1 MSDNL
6 YPLEKLDHLDRLDHL
21 DKSDQLKPV
30 SLVSIAPMMEWTDRH
45 CRYFLRLLSKEM
57 RLYTE
62 MVVTGAILH
71 GKAERHLAFN
81 AAEHPVA
88 LQLGGSEPV
97 DLAAAAQVGER
108 YGYDE
113 INLNVGCPSDRVQG
127 GNFGA
132 CLMAEPDL
140 VARCVEAMVKAVN
153 VPVTVKTRIGIDDK
167 DSYEELVHFIST
179 VANAGCDHFIMHARK
194 AWLHGLSPKENRE
207 KPPLRYDVV
216 GQLKKDFPALRFS
229 LNGGILTLDQAEK
242 HLQEFDGVMIGR
254 AAYENPYM
262 LVEVDEKFYPSEIT
276 KSRSTPTRAE
286 IVEALK
292 PYIAEQLAQGQR
304 LHSITRHILGL
315 FHGVRGGRA
324 WRRYIS
330 EHACLPGAGIEVLEQ
345 ALAATLAMSQSS
357 EYL

>member
-1 MSDNL
+1 MEN
-6 YPLEKLDHLDRLDHL
+6 
-21 DKSDQLKPV
+21 QIKPV
-30 SLVSIAPMMEWTDRH
+30 SLVSVAPMMEWTDRH

-81 AAEHPVA
+81 PAEHPVA
-88 LQLGGSEPV
+88 LQLGGSEPA
-97 DLAAAAQVGER
+97 DLAAAALVGQQ

-140 VARCVEAMVKAVN
+140 VARCVGAMVKAVN

-262 LVEVDEKFYPSEIT
+262 LVEVDERIYASDAYSKSNATDSLVPT
-276 KSRSTPTRAE
+276 KMPKPIPTRAE
-286 IVEALK
+286 IVEILK
-292 PYIAEQLAQGQR
+292 PYIVDQLAQGQR

-330 EHACLPGAGIEVLEQ
+330 EHACLPGAGIEVIEQ